1 MLLKKNM
8 PKKSRNLFRD
18 INVVYLSIQ
27 PRSSIR
33 MKKKSS
39 PAPATGNWTFLTN
52 HAHVVILLAGET
64 DLPLR
69 EVASRVGI
77 TERAVQRIVADLE
90 ASGVLSHIKVG
101 RKNSYSVNSQA
112 MLRHPIESHCSVGSL
127 LKMVHA

>member
-1 MLLKKNM
+1 
-8 PKKSRNLFRD
+8 
-18 INVVYLSIQ
+18 
-27 PRSSIR
+27 

-39 PAPATGNWTFLTN
+39 PAATAAITGNWTFLTN
-52 HAHVVILLAGET
+52 HAHVVILLAEET

-90 ASGVLSHIKVG
+90 VSGVLSHIKVG
-101 RKNSYSVNSQA
+101 RKNNYSVNAEA
-112 MLRHPIESHCSVGSL
+112 MLRHPIEAHCRVGSL